1 MKNTL
6 TKNLTQEQSTLI
18 EKEFNYLMLLGDVK
32 DHPTKFN
39 KEERNAYELYLQS
52 CHRKIAVL
60 IDCFEKR
67 NKLVELGI
75 LSE

>member
-1 MKNTL
+1 MTE
-6 TKNLTQEQSTLI
+6 NLTQDQRNLI
-18 EKEFNYLMLLGDVK
+18 EKEFEYLMLLCNVK

-39 KEERNAYELYLQS
+39 KEKRDAYELYLQS

-75 LSE
+75 LSDE

>member
-1 MKNTL
+1 MTE
-6 TKNLTQEQSTLI
+6 NLTQDQRNLI
-18 EKEFNYLMLLGDVK
+18 EKEFEYLMLLGNVK

-39 KEERNAYELYLQS
+39 KEERDAYELYLQS
-52 CHRKIAVL
+52 CHIKIAVL

-75 LSE
+75 LSDE